1 MKINK
6 NIVAV
11 VNYQLKSTDGE
22 LIESSIEGQPLVYLH
37 GHGNL
42 AIGVEKALEGKT
54 TGDHITATVPSGEAY
69 GERDPS
75 LDLEIA
81 LELFPEED
89 QDQLQPGVQFQ
100 ASHPND
106 QENIVLYTV
115 LDRTGSNIRLTGN
128 HLLAGETLCFEF
140 DIIEVREATAI
151 EIEQGFAQAAENI
164 EIEQVA

>member
-1 MKINK
+1 MNIAK

-11 VNYQLKSTDGE
+11 VNYQLRSVDGE

-42 AIGVEKALEGKT
+42 AIGVEKALEGKQA
-54 TGDHITATVPSGEAY
+54 GDQVTATIPPGEAY

-89 QDQLQPGVQFQ
+89 QGQLQAGIQFQ

-115 LDRTGSNIRLTGN
+115 LDRSDTSVRVTGN
-128 HLLAGETLCFEF
+128 HLLAGETLSFEF
-140 DIIEVREATAI
+140 EIMEVRTATAI
-151 EIEQGFAQAAENI
+151 ELEQGFAQNAEKI